1 MLRFDSEA
9 GAGPNDG
16 EGRREDREQKPPCA
30 GARAVPHHP
39 VVLLLAHVI
48 VLLHERRRLRIMN
61 LCLYEQRVRTT
72 GTQILNSRS
81 KLCSVQRFRFTQPE
95 PRGKHVTRVHTAVTA
110 YVLLSFLGGKG
121 YKWGRRAR
129 ARSA

>member
-1 MLRFDSEA
+1 MRWCTCSTTS
-9 GAGPNDG
+9 
-16 EGRREDREQKPPCA
+16 
-30 GARAVPHHP
+30 HP

-61 LCLYEQRVRTT
+61 LCFYEQRVRTDT
-72 GTQILNSRS
+72 GVRHNYFSSHSQEHNTAYYRFE

-110 YVLLSFLGGKG
+110 YVLLSLEVKGTSGAGGAE
-121 YKWGRRAR
+121 RVA
-129 ARSA
+129 